1 MNKSAIF
8 FLHHKGKVYRYFPI
22 LRKINFKLSAMLFLF
37 PFLLSILSISLS
49 DILPFFPAKNTDNPN
64 IILIYMDD
72 LGYGDL
78 SCNGALGY
86 TTPALDKLAAKGMR
100 FTNFLSA
107 QAVCSASRAAL
118 LTGCYPNRMGVS
130 GAYFPGS
137 KLGLSPE
144 EVTMAE
150 LLKQKNYRTAAV
162 GKWHLGDH
170 PSFMP
175 LNQGFDSFFG
185 LPYSNDMWPVHYD
198 GSPSENWKKS
208 IPTLP
213 LILNK
218 DTFALINTLQEQ
230 GNLTKQYTERAIAFV
245 ESNKKAPFFLYL
257 AHSMPHVPIAVSN
270 RFKNYTGKGL
280 FADLMA
286 EIDWSVDTIV
296 RTLDRLGLSKNTMI
310 IFTSDNGPWLNYGN
324 HAGSTGG
331 FREGKGTTFEGGHR
345 VPAIICWPSVIP
357 SGSICNQ
364 LTSTIDIFPTFAEL
378 LDLPLP
384 KVQMDGLS
392 FLPFLM
398 GNLNQ
403 PIRREFLYYYRKNA
417 LEAVRY
423 DHWKLV
429 FQHPGRTYTQHL
441 PGNDGFPGSTP
452 EDFPFPV
459 ALYNLRR
466 DPTEL
471 YDVQNAHPDI
481 MEKLSQL
488 ANKARADLGD
498 DLTGATGSGRRPV
511 GIIH

>member
-1 MNKSAIF
+1 
-8 FLHHKGKVYRYFPI
+8 
-22 LRKINFKLSAMLFLF
+22 MLFIF
-37 PFLLSILSISLS
+37 SFLLSVISIFLS
-49 DILPFFPAKNTDNPN
+49 DSPPFLSAKNTESPN

-78 SCNGALGY
+78 SCYGALGY
-86 TTPALDKLAAKGMR
+86 TTPAIDKLATNGMR
-100 FTNFLSA
+100 FTNFLTA

-137 KLGLSPE
+137 KVGLSPD
-144 EVTMAE
+144 EVTLAE
-150 LLKQKNYRTAAV
+150 LLKQKNYKTSAV

-175 LNQGFDSFFG
+175 LNQGFDSYFG
-185 LPYSNDMWPVHYD
+185 LPYSNDMWPIHYD
-198 GSPSENWKKS
+198 GLPSTNWKKS

-213 LILNK
+213 LILNI

-230 GNLTKQYTERAIAFV
+230 GNLTKQYTERAISFV
-245 ESNKKAPFFLYL
+245 ESNKKGPFFLYL
-257 AHSMPHVPIAVSN
+257 AHAMPHVPIAVSD
-270 RFKNYTGKGL
+270 RFQNYTGKGL

-296 RTLDRLGLSKNTMI
+296 KTLDRLGLAKNTMI

-324 HAGSTGG
+324 HAGSAGG

-357 SGSICNQ
+357 SGLICNQ
-364 LTSTIDIFPTFAEL
+364 LTSTIDIFPTIAEL
-378 LDLPLP
+378 LNLPLP
-384 KVQMDGLS
+384 KVKVDGLS
-392 FLPFLM
+392 FLPFLH
-398 GNLNQ
+398 GKLNQ
-403 PIRREFLYYYRKNA
+403 PLRREFLYYYRKNA

-429 FQHPGRTYTQHL
+429 FKHPGRTYTQHL
-441 PGNDGFPGSTP
+441 PGMDGFPGAAP

-459 ALYNLRR
+459 ALYNLSR
-466 DPTEL
+466 DPSEL
-471 YDVQNAHPDI
+471 YDVQEAHPDI
-481 MEKLSQL
+481 MEKLTHL
-488 ANKARADLGD
+488 AKIARADLGD
-498 DLTGATGSGRRPV
+498 DLTGTTGNGRRPV
-511 GIIH
+511 GTVN

>member
-1 MNKSAIF
+1 M
-8 FLHHKGKVYRYFPI
+8 H
-22 LRKINFKLSAMLFLF
+22 FLF
-37 PFLLSILSISLS
+37 SFLFSILSVSLS
-49 DILPFFPAKNTDNPN
+49 GTSSFFFTKNTEKPN

-78 SCNGALGY
+78 SCYGALGY

-100 FTNFLSA
+100 FTNFLTA

-137 KLGLSPE
+137 KVGLSPD
-144 EVTMAE
+144 EVTLAE
-150 LLKQKNYRTAAV
+150 LLKQKNYKTAAV

-198 GSPSENWKKS
+198 GSPSTNWKKS

-218 DTFALINTLQEQ
+218 DTFALVKSLQDQ
-230 GNLTKQYTERAIAFV
+230 GNLTKQYTERAISFV

-257 AHSMPHVPIAVSN
+257 AHSMPHVPIAVSD
-270 RFKNYTGKGL
+270 RFKNITEKGL

-286 EIDWSVDTIV
+286 EIDWSVDTLV
-296 RTLDRLGLSKNTMI
+296 KTLERLGLSKNTLI

-324 HAGSTGG
+324 HAGSAGG

-345 VPAIICWPSVIP
+345 VPAIICWPEVIP
-357 SGSICNQ
+357 PGSICNQ
-364 LTSTIDIFPTFAEL
+364 LTSTIDIFPTIAEL
-378 LDLPLP
+378 LNLPMP
-384 KVQMDGLS
+384 KVRVDGLS
-392 FLPFLM
+392 FLPFLH
-398 GNLNQ
+398 GKLNL
-403 PIRREFLYYYRKNA
+403 PIRREFFYYYRKNS

-429 FQHPGRTYTQHL
+429 FKHQGRTYTQHL
-441 PGNDGFPGSTP
+441 PGNDGFPGTAP
-452 EDFPFPV
+452 EDFPISA
-459 ALYNLRR
+459 ALYNLSR
-466 DPTEL
+466 DPSEL
-471 YDVQNAHPDI
+471 YDVQEAHPDI
-481 MEKLSQL
+481 MEKLTQL
-488 ANKARADLGD
+488 AKKAREDLGD
-498 DLTGATGSGRRPV
+498 DLTGETGKGRRTV
-511 GIIH
+511 GTVH